1 MYLLIR
7 RIWPGHQA
15 LVTAEA
21 DKEVP
26 I

>member
-1 MYLLIR
+1 MYVLIR
-7 RIWPGHQA
+7 RIWPGRQA
-15 LVTAEA
+15 LVPAEA